1 MDPIFRPGSRGPT
14 VRLLQSSLNF
24 MDNPT
29 RGTSFFRQCVYG
41 DGAFRPFGAPLTV
54 DGDFG
59 PLTMGALAEF
69 QRYRGLYLDPP
80 GVFGPSTLDAL
91 FPCYLITF
99 KPTPLDAPSFQPRVV
114 QYRPIEP
121 PAPSGPYL
129 PPLKKPDILKKPG
142 DDDDDARWQFQLGYG
157 SDGTSLAVQYLATKV
172 FGFDWSIGAEGDFT
186 FRDTGSKAQVYI
198 NIQKTSL
205 FKLRFSDQFKA
216 TFDVFAQPYRQF
228 PLGKAN
234 DDSQPAVG
242 VDFGVQGNVDLKPAL
257 RRWLG
262 INVPLSVY
270 GQLKAGPQRKLETRE
285 TNLNLGYSGGLT
297 LSF

>member
-1 MDPIFRPGSRGPT
+1 
-14 VRLLQSSLNF
+14 

-29 RGTSFFRQCVYG
+29 RGSSFFRHCVYC
-41 DGAFRPFGAPLTV
+41 DGSVRPFGAPLAV

-59 PLTMGALAEF
+59 PMTMGALAEF
-69 QRYRGLYLDPP
+69 QRYRGVALDPP
-80 GVFGPSTLDAL
+80 GVFGACTLDTL
-91 FPCYLITF
+91 FPSYLITF
-99 KPTPLDAPSFQPRVV
+99 KPTPIDAPSFQPRAV

-121 PAPSGPYL
+121 PAPPGPYL
-129 PPLKKPDILKKPG
+129 PPLKKPSILQKPGDG
-142 DDDDDARWQFQLGYG
+142 DDDDTRWQFQLGYG
-157 SDGTSLAVQYLATKV
+157 TDGTSVAVQYLATKV
-172 FGFDWSIGAEGDFT
+172 FGLDWSVGAEGDFT
-186 FRDTGSKAQVYI
+186 FKDTGSKAQLFI

-234 DDSQPAVG
+234 DDSHAAVG
-242 VDFGVQGNVDLKPAL
+242 IDFGLQGNVDLKPAL

-270 GQLKAGPQRKLETRE
+270 GQVKAGPQRDLEKRE
-285 TNLNLGYSGGLT
+285 TNVNLGYGGGLT